1 MTNISQNVVP
11 SLNVLVPFT
20 RNYAKEMHASEISR
34 VLSLPQRTVAR
45 KLEMLQKAHL
55 LNYKK
60 MGKNK
65 SFFFDLNLVSSFSL
79 LEMVECYKE
88 IVFLL
93 RYPSVGLLLNELS
106 KYYGVLLFG
115 SYAKQRAKEGS
126 DIDLVVFGRKTSRIT
141 EIIVRYPFEVN
152 VHYVTLSLFEKR
164 LKTGWPLA
172 KEIAMDHILFGEKE
186 KVIKALISYYQK

>member
-1 MTNISQNVVP
+1 MTNISQNIVH
-11 SLNVLVPFT
+11 SLKVLVPFT

-34 VLSLPQRTVAR
+34 VLSFPQRTAAR
-45 KLEMLQKAHL
+45 KLEVLQKAHL

-60 MGKNK
+60 VGKNK

-93 RYPSVGLLLNELS
+93 KYPQIGLLLNELATDQS
-106 KYYGVLLFG
+106 ILLFG
-115 SYAKQRAKEGS
+115 SYAKEKAKENS
-126 DIDLVVFGRKTSRIT
+126 DVDLVIFARKTSKIK
-141 EIIVRYPFEVN
+141 EIITRYPFEVN
-152 VHYVTLSLFEKR
+152 VHYITISWFEKR
-164 LKTGWPLA
+164 LKAGWPLA

-186 KVIKALISYYQK
+186 KVIKSLINYYKK